1 MRANGFLII
10 LDEAHLIEK
19 PRVILEALIK
29 RCLYVHR
36 DRPVSVIV
44 ATSEGHFVL
53 SDEVRILKSYGAVDI
68 LIDHLDYEHF
78 KAFTE
83 EYVELKSIALE
94 VSVDELYYELC
105 GGIPGAFIALTSQ
118 GVKRWIKDRR
128 VELLRAISLIAKE
141 LKVKREAI
149 LEFIA
154 QLPIKIDPSDLTS
167 QPTLISQRLMIENI
181 VFYDPSEL
189 PSIVKPQMPIY
200 VKLAEST

>member
-1 MRANGFLII
+1 MPL
-10 LDEAHLIEK
+10 
-19 PRVILEALIK
+19 
-29 RCLYVHR
+29 CHR

-94 VSVDELYYELC
+94 VSVDELYHELC

-154 QLPIKIDPSDLTS
+154 QLPIKIYPSDLTS

-181 VFYDPSEL
+181 VFYDASEL
-189 PSIVKPQMPIY
+189 PSIVKPQMPVY